1 MKNKYCDKQFYK
13 TVLVIGIPI
22 VIQNLIGLGLNMA
35 DTIMIGKL
43 GVDELAAVGTANRL
57 YFIFSTL
64 CFGIY
69 SGAAVYVSQYWGV
82 KDIKNIR
89 GTFGIEFL
97 LGSIVSLTF
106 TIMAIFFAPQILG
119 LFTSDP
125 NVIRLGCQYLY
136 IVAISYIFTSLSFAI
151 NFNCR
156 AIHML
161 KAPTIINLV
170 ALLLNLLL
178 NYILIFGKFGA
189 PRMGGP
195 GAALA
200 TLIARVVE
208 FVLPRRGNMP
218 EGRRLVLL
226 VIVATLPLFAILP
239 IEGKVEAFG
248 NNPVFVSCALLVTG
262 CILFFSDR
270 MGRGSKTVR
279 NTTLTDALLIGVAQG
294 CATIPGLSRSGC
306 TISAGMAL
314 GLDRKFAVRFS
325 FLMSLPAVLG
335 ATILKVVKTVME
347 AEPIPAGMM
356 PKYLLGMVI
365 AGVVGYFSIKLVNLL
380 AAKGKF
386 GAFAYYCWAA
396 GLVSLAAN
404 YFFL

>member
-1 MKNKYCDKQFYK
+1 MTYLM
-13 TVLVIGIPI
+13 TAVLGFV
-22 VIQNLIGLGLNMA
+22 Q
-35 DTIMIGKL
+35 
-43 GVDELAAVGTANRL
+43 GVA
-57 YFIFSTL
+57 
-64 CFGIY
+64 
-69 SGAAVYVSQYWGV
+69 
-82 KDIKNIR
+82 
-89 GTFGIEFL
+89 EFL
-97 LGSIVSLTF
+97 PISSSGHLTLLQH
-106 TIMAIFFAPQILG
+106 FFGMSEP
-119 LFTSDP
+119 D
-125 NVIRLGCQYLY
+125 N
-136 IVAISYIFTSLSFAI
+136 
-151 NFNCR
+151 
-156 AIHML
+156 
-161 KAPTIINLV
+161 
-170 ALLLNLLL
+170 LLNILLH
-178 NYILIFGKFGA
+178 F
-189 PRMGGP
+189 
-195 GAALA
+195 A
-200 TLIARVVE
+200 TLIAVCVYYFEDVVDMIRE
-208 FVLPRRGNMP
+208 FFCGAADLITRKPRRGNMP